1 MGTSGPPGP
10 PPQKRLLPMA
20 DSRPRGPAPRPAP
33 PPQPRLLADVR
44 NVLAIASGKGG
55 VGKSTT
61 SVNLALAL
69 AESGAR
75 VGLMDAD
82 IYGPNLPLMMGF
94 KQPPEVHGEEGKILP
109 VTSYGVKLISIGFFT
124 SGDEANIM
132 RGPMVHSA
140 ITQLLGDVNWGE
152 LDYLLVDL
160 PPGTGDAPLSLA
172 QLPLVPPLSVVVV
185 TTPQDVALQDV
196 VKGIAMFRKLEVPII
211 GLVENMAYFLCP
223 CCNTRTDIF
232 GTGGGRRLAERAG
245 IPFLGEVP
253 LHMSVREGGDEGRPV
268 LVAAPQSP
276 QAEAF
281 RQVAR
286 AIQARLGT
294 PAATQDEAPKKPQ
307 GLRIKFFGR

>member
-1 MGTSGPPGP
+1 M
-10 PPQKRLLPMA
+10 
-20 DSRPRGPAPRPAP
+20 
-33 PPQPRLLADVR
+33 VR
-44 NVLAIASGKGG
+44 NVIAVASGKGG

-69 AESGAR
+69 TESGAR

-94 KQPPEVHGEEGKILP
+94 KQAPEVHGAEGKILP
-109 VTSYGVKLISIGFFT
+109 VTSYGVKMISIGFFT

-140 ITQLLGDVNWGE
+140 ITQLLSDVDWGE

-196 VKGIAMFRKLEVPII
+196 VKGIAMFRRLEVPIV
-211 GLVENMAYFLCP
+211 GLVENMAYFVCP

-253 LHMSVREGGDEGRPV
+253 LHTSVREGGDEGRPV

-276 QAEAF
+276 EAEAF
-281 RQVAR
+281 REVAR
-286 AIQARLGT
+286 AIQARLGA
-294 PAATQDEAPKKPQ
+294 PAAAQDDSPKKSQ